1 MVEGP
6 LKFPSLPLPGRPCED
21 VGGDEGDGEV
31 EIEAEAEAEFEFEV
45 VLEVEP
51 EIGVEDEDEVGS
63 KDDG

>member
-21 VGGDEGDGEV
+21 VEGDEGDGDGEV
-31 EIEAEAEAEFEFEV
+31 EAEAEFEFEVEV

-51 EIGVEDEDEVGS
+51 EIGVEDEVEDVS